1 MRFPNTADELVTA
14 LDKMFPEV
22 VAQPGDDPQVVMHAA
37 MQRTVVQY
45 LKQWR
50 ANASNPPPLPRKR
63 GQGRD
68 VRG

>member
-1 MRFPNTADELVTA
+1 MRFPNTAHELVEA

-37 MQRTVVQY
+37 MQRTVIQY
-45 LKQWR
+45 LKSWR
-50 ANASNPPPLPRKR
+50 DGAAKEPPPPRQR
-63 GQGRD
+63 GKGRN